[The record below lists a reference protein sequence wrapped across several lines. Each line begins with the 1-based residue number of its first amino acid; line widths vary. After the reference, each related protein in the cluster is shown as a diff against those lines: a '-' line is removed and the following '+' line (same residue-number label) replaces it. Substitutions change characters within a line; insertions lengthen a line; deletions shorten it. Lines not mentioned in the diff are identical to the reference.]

1 MSMSKKRILLTL
13 LGLLPL
19 LLGGV
24 KGGLATAVV
33 EMMINGPK
41 KRLAR
46 RGVLGYILA
55 LGISLLIPLMIKRIF
70 PSKGT
75 AQ

>member
-1 MSMSKKRILLTL
+1 MKKKKILLTL
-13 LGLLPL
+13 IGLLPL
-19 LLGGV
+19 LLGGA
-24 KGGLATAVV
+24 KGALATAIL
-33 EMMINGPK
+33 EMMVNGPK

-70 PSKGT
+70 PSRGATQK
-75 AQ
+75 A